1 MLPSVLLCPV
11 HIPHEAPDS
20 KSTFGDFASDE
31 CVCPRGHFA
40 LVADTAALGINTNS
54 TPGINTDSTPGANTD
69 SRAGAGPVADTAT
82 ADQRI
87 AVWSSAIVSG
97 RTEGL

>member
-40 LVADTAALGINTNS
+40 LVADTAALGINT
-54 TPGINTDSTPGANTD
+54 DSTPGVNTN
-69 SRAGAGPVADTAT
+69 SRAGASPVADTAT

-97 RTEGL
+97 RTEGLGNSH